1 MGHTAGKD
9 IYRKLGRKVDN
20 LTARAPWN
28 KAFHEILKSLYS
40 QEEADV
46 VVKMPYGASTLE
58 HLTKVTK
65 YDSTKLKAVLD
76 RLCSKGLVVDLFI
89 NSDYH
94 YMPSPM
100 VIGIFEFTM
109 MRTGDNLDSTGWAK
123 LFNQYLPGAFYAGNF
138 SHGETTSFM
147 RTMPHEE
154 VIRQSPHVEVLDY
167 EKATS
172 IIESHNKF
180 SIGLC
185 SCRHEKHHLNE
196 KRCEVP
202 LETCSAF
209 GYVADYLI
217 RNDLAREVSKSKM
230 LENLSRS
237 KEMGLVLNA
246 DNVQNNVTYICHC
259 CGCCCNVLLGI
270 SKYGYDNIVITSNY
284 IAQSDEQTCI
294 GCGKCAEACPIS
306 AIEMIP
312 LASYEKKK
320 KQATVDTSI
329 CIGCGVCGL
338 NCKQKAMSLV
348 ARKQRV
354 LHPETTFQRVILQCL
369 DRGTL
374 QNQIFDNPESMTQTV
389 MRGIVGAFLML
400 TPVKKALMS
409 DMLRS
414 SFLKAMEA
422 GVKFQ
427 GKGWQTS
434 M

>member
-1 MGHTAGKD
+1 MGHTTGSD

-20 LTARAPWN
+20 LPIRAPWN
-28 KAFHEILKSLYS
+28 RALHDILKSLYS

-58 HLTKVTK
+58 NVAKVTK
-65 YDSTKLKAVLD
+65 YESTKLKAILD
-76 RLCSKGLVVDLFI
+76 RLCAKGLVMDLFI
-89 NSDYH
+89 NNDYH

-109 MRTGDNLDSTGWAK
+109 MRTGDNLDSKGWSK
-123 LFNQYLPGAFYAGNF
+123 LFNRYLPGALYAGNF
-138 SHGETTSFM
+138 SQGETTSVM
-147 RTMPHEE
+147 RTVPHDE

-196 KRCEVP
+196 KRCDVP
-202 LETCSAF
+202 LETCSSF
-209 GYVADYLI
+209 GYAADYMI
-217 RNDLAREVSKSKM
+217 RNDLAKEVSKSEM
-230 LENLSRS
+230 LDQLARS

-246 DNVQNNVTYICHC
+246 DNVQKNVTYICHC

-270 SKYGYDNIVITSNY
+270 SKYGYDNVVVTSNY
-284 IAQSDEQTCI
+284 IAQPDEQACI
-294 GCGKCAEACPIS
+294 GCGKCAEACPIN
-306 AIEMIP
+306 AIEMVP

-320 KQATVDTSI
+320 KIAVVDSSI

-338 NCKQKAMSLV
+338 KCKNESMSLV

-374 QNQIFDNPESMTQTV
+374 QNQIFDNPGSITQAA

-414 SFLKAMEA
+414 SFLKAMET
-422 GVKFQ
+422 GVKLQ

>member
-1 MGHTAGKD
+1 
-9 IYRKLGRKVDN
+9 
-20 LTARAPWN
+20 
-28 KAFHEILKSLYS
+28 
-40 QEEADV
+40 
-46 VVKMPYGASTLE
+46 
-58 HLTKVTK
+58 
-65 YDSTKLKAVLD
+65 
-76 RLCSKGLVVDLFI
+76 
-89 NSDYH
+89 
-94 YMPSPM
+94 MPSPM

-109 MRTGDNLDSTGWAK
+109 MRTGDNLDSKGWSK
-123 LFNQYLPGAFYAGNF
+123 LFNRYLPGALYAGNF
-138 SHGETTSFM
+138 SQGETTSVM
-147 RTMPHEE
+147 RTVPHDE

-196 KRCEVP
+196 KRCDVP
-202 LETCSAF
+202 LETCSSF
-209 GYVADYLI
+209 GYAADYMI
-217 RNDLAREVSKSKM
+217 RNDLAKEVSKSEM
-230 LENLSRS
+230 LDQLARS

-246 DNVQNNVTYICHC
+246 DNVQKNVTYICHC

-270 SKYGYDNIVITSNY
+270 SKYGYDNVVVTSNY
-284 IAQSDEQTCI
+284 IAQPDEQACI
-294 GCGKCAEACPIS
+294 GCGKCAEACPIN
-306 AIEMIP
+306 AIEMVP
-312 LASYEKKK
+312 LASNEKKK
-320 KQATVDTSI
+320 KIAVVDSSI

-338 NCKQKAMSLV
+338 KCKNESMSLV

-374 QNQIFDNPESMTQTV
+374 QNQIFDNPGSITQAA

-414 SFLKAMEA
+414 SFLKAMET
-422 GVKFQ
+422 GVKLQ